1 MRREWNPYS
10 FLIAILLLIVGEVSL
25 SAQEVITGIK
35 TDSTTLFPMM
45 SIDSLS
51 LAQEADSLANHTALS
66 PERFIPNSARST
78 WLALVFPGGGQIY
91 NRKYWKLPI
100 IYGGFV
106 GCIYALSWNGSMY
119 NDYSQAYLDLMDDNP
134 NTKSYE
140 DFLPRGSSIE
150 GNEDYYK
157 KLFKNRKDLYR
168 RQRDLSVF
176 AMIGVYILSVIDAYV
191 DAELS
196 NFDITKDL
204 SMKVQPT
211 VFTEHKRTSSNSIGI
226 HCSFTF

>member
-1 MRREWNPYS
+1 M
-10 FLIAILLLIVGEVSL
+10 LLLVVGEGAL
-25 SAQEVITGIK
+25 SAQEVATGLK
-35 TDSTTLFPMM
+35 ADSTAFPLFLPVD
-45 SIDSLS
+45 SIS
-51 LAQEADSLANHTALS
+51 LAQEADSMANNTTLPA
-66 PERFIPNSARST
+66 EKFIPNSARST
-78 WLALVFPGGGQIY
+78 WLALIFPGAGQIY

-140 DFLPRGSSIE
+140 DFLPRGSSVE
-150 GNEDYYK
+150 GNTDYYK
-157 KLFKNRKDLYR
+157 TLFKNRKDLYR

-196 NFDITKDL
+196 NFDITKEL

-211 VFTEHKRTSSNSIGI
+211 VFNDGKRASSGSIGL